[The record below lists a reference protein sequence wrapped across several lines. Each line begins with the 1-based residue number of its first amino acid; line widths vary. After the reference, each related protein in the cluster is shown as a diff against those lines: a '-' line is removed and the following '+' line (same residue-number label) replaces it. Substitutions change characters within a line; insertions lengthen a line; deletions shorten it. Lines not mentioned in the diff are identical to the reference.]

1 MKIQKTILWRGLKL
15 AAGAVVV
22 GLMIS
27 SIAFAQRGG
36 GGKSG
41 AGGRGGGQGGNSRM
55 GGSSSF
61 SRSGMQRSGGSSNVR
76 QGGAGGTVNRGSAPS
91 ANFSNRSFSS
101 AGNKAISGGIVSRR
115 TTPSSNFGN
124 RNLSSVGN
132 KALSGGTV
140 TARQSGGFQGT
151 NPGSS
156 SFVQKNFGSA
166 TSKSRSY
173 SERRSGTTSNPTN
186 TSRGNSGFVSRNFD
200 QPGGT
205 NGIGKIAQGNAN
217 LGGQQYGGL
226 NKKYASNNYAY
237 NHGGSTNDFNKDWN
251 GDNNH
256 GNWNGDSNHGNW
268 NGNHGNWNGY
278 HDNGSHYYHKPFY
291 GYGNYGYYPYRNN
304 YWYLP
309 LISLAWGFP
318 FGGYAPSYGYGDIG
332 YGGGGYYDN
341 GYSPST
347 VYYSA
352 PITDTNAQVVDPASV
367 QIVDPSPVASNDNST
382 DVANFVGQGEANFKA
397 GKYEAASRS
406 FRHALVDDPNNGAY
420 MMILGQALFAS
431 GQYNEAAGAT
441 QQAAQMLSPDKW
453 GTIVT
458 NYKELYSNIGD
469 YTSQLR
475 ALEKARDEKP
485 NDPALHF
492 LLGWHYGYL
501 GYPTQAISE
510 LNKTLE
516 LVPSDQVAK
525 KVRDAMDDKL
535 PKTELPAPAPGE
547 KPVPPD
553 VK

>member
-1 MKIQKTILWRGLKL
+1 MKIQKTIVSRGLKL
-15 AAGAVVV
+15 AAGAFVV

-36 GGKSG
+36 GGNG
-41 AGGRGGGQGGNSRM
+41 GGGGRGGQRGNSRM
-55 GGSSSF
+55 GGSSF
-61 SRSGMQRSGGSSNVR
+61 SRGGMQRSSGSSSVR
-76 QGGAGGTVNRGSAPS
+76 QGGAGGTVNRGS
-91 ANFSNRSFSS
+91 
-101 AGNKAISGGIVSRR
+101 
-115 TTPSSNFGN
+115 TPSSNFGN
-124 RNLSSVGN
+124 RNFSSPGN

-156 SFVQKNFGSA
+156 SFAQKNFGSA

-226 NKKYASNNYAY
+226 NKKYASNNYSY
-237 NHGGSTNDFNKDWN
+237 NHGGSTKDFKNDWN
-251 GDNNH
+251 GDSNH

-268 NGNHGNWNGY
+268 NGNHN
-278 HDNGSHYYHKPFY
+278 NGSHYYHRPFY
-291 GYGNYGYYPYRNN
+291 GYGNYGYYPYRND

-318 FGGYAPSYGYGDIG
+318 FGGYGPRYGYGDIG
-332 YGGGGYYDN
+332 YGGGGYYDY

-347 VYYSA
+347 AYYSA
-352 PITDTNAQVVDPASV
+352 PINETTVQGIDPASV
-367 QIVDPSPVASNDNST
+367 KGVVPSPVVSNDSST
-382 DVANFVGQGEANFKA
+382 NVANFVGQGEADFKA
-397 GKYEAASRS
+397 GKYEEASRA

-420 MMILGQALFAS
+420 MMILGQAFFAS

-475 ALEKARDEKP
+475 ALEKARGEKP

-525 KVRDAMDDKL
+525 KVRDAMADKL
-535 PKTELPAPAPGE
+535 AKAELPGPAPGE
-547 KPVPPD
+547 KPAPPD